1 MKKFFITVFLLVGIT
16 VASLFAWEPIDLT
29 KYPSCMGPKSW
40 ILNVGVGLGDMP
52 ILRTHYFFIPPV
64 SVSLDKNVPL
74 SDKGLPF
81 FFGGFVSYW
90 GNGFRD
96 GKDHWYY
103 SVLTPAVRIGYHFN
117 WDVDKLDT
125 YAVTKVGY
133 KIYIGEGFGDLYK
146 FGFPSIGVSIGAR
159 FFPLDWFGFWA
170 EAGVGTYLYSVD
182 LGLAFKF

>member
-40 ILNVGVGLGDMP
+40 ILNAGVGLGDLP
-52 ILRTHYFFIPPV
+52 SFGKHYFYIPPI

-81 FFGGFVSYW
+81 FFGGFVSHW
-90 GNGFRD
+90 GNGYNY
-96 GKDHWYY
+96 KHEHWYY
-103 SVLTPAVRIGYHFN
+103 SVLTVAARFGYHFN

-133 KIYIGEGFGDLYK
+133 KIYMGDEERHGYK
-146 FGFPSIGVSIGAR
+146 YGFPAIGVNIGAR

-170 EAGVGTYLYSVD
+170 EAGAGSYWSVD
-182 LGLAFKF
+182 IGFAFKF